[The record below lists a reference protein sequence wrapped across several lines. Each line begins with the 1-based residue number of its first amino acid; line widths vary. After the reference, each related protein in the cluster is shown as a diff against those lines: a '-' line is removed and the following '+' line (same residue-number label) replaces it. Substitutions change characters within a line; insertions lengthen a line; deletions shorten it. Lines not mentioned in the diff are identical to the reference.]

1 MAARDRPGKVSR
13 AAHAVHTRTGESS
26 PLEVTRHHAAHLGT
40 VCRHLSH
47 GEPAQSCTA
56 VGYTLCSLVHWS
68 RLNWANPVAAY
79 VRMPRYTVVAS
90 AAHSTMPTHGCP
102 GARRR
107 GRLTASPP
115 GTRTVSRSSP
125 ISSSRHHAT
134 GSAGETRRSVVI
146 VRRRPRHPR
155 GSAGL
160 STAGGR
166 SANRT

>member
-26 PLEVTRHHAAHLGT
+26 PLEATRHHAAHLET

-56 VGYTLCSLVHWS
+56 VGYTLCALVHWS
-68 RLNWANPVAAY
+68 RLNWANSLAAY
-79 VRMPRYTVVAS
+79 VRMPRCTVVAS
-90 AAHSTMPTHGCP
+90 TAYSTMPTHGCP

-125 ISSSRHHAT
+125 TSSSRRHAI
-134 GSAGETRRSVVI
+134 GAARETRRSGVL
-146 VRRRPRHPR
+146 VRGEASPPPRE
-155 GSAGL
+155 
-160 STAGGR
+160 
-166 SANRT
+166 